1 MVSLQDRK
9 CGHIKNIPVEE
20 DPGRAQLKYGDLIQF
35 DPIESVV
42 QLRDA
47 DKSSAAHTLVNTY
60 VISEEMAERLTQLVI
75 PQMQFDQ
82 PVDNKGL
89 LVVGNYGTG
98 KSHLMSVV
106 SSLAADAS
114 LLEGL
119 NHAGV
124 RDTASQIAGR
134 FKVIRTEIGATTMSL
149 RDILVAELEE
159 HLEKLGVEYVFP
171 EAGTITSHKRAFEDM
186 MAKFGE
192 VFPEHGL
199 LLVVDELLDYLR
211 TRKDQEL
218 ILDLNFLREV
228 GEVCKDLRFRFMAG
242 VQEAIFDSPRFAFVA
257 DSIRRV
263 KDRFEQILIARNDVK
278 FVVAERLLKKTTEQQ
293 AKIRDYLMPF
303 AKYYGGLNERMD
315 EFVRLFPV
323 HPDYIDTFERVTVVE
338 KREVLKTLSMGMK
351 GILGKDVP
359 QDEPGLI
366 AFDSYWG
373 TLKQNASFRAI
384 PEIRAV
390 IDCSQVLESR
400 IENAITRK
408 QYKPMALRLIHAL
421 SVHRL
426 TTGDIYAPM
435 GASAEEL
442 RDRLCLFDP
451 LIAELGSDEPDKD
464 LQTHV
469 ETVLREIHKTVSGQ
483 FISFNADNRQ
493 FYLDLKKTDDFDAL
507 IDKRAESLG
516 QAQLDRFY
524 YEALKRVM
532 ECQDATYVTGYKIWQ
547 HELVWQEHKAARS
560 GYLFFGAPNERST
573 AVPQRDFYLYFIQ
586 PNDPPR
592 FKDDKVNDEI
602 FFRLKG
608 TDEEFQTAL
617 KSYAAAL
624 DLAATSSG
632 HAKATYES
640 KANGFLKKLV
650 QWLQKHMSD
659 AFEVTYQGRAKSMTE
674 WAKGKSIRDL
684 SGLSPHETI
693 NFRDLVNTIAGVCL
707 APNFENQ
714 APDYPFFSVLITG
727 NNRAQAAQDAL
738 RAIAGQ
744 NRTKQATAVLDALEL
759 LNGDNF
765 AGREI
770 GRPEGARRGAA
781 MDGGYQKIDPYKSKY
796 TKFILDTVKA
806 KGHGQVVNRSEIIQ
820 DDHGLEYMNPG
831 GSRLEPEWVS
841 VLVAALVYSGDIVL
855 AIPGKK
861 FDATGL
867 QQLAATGMDELVRFK
882 HLEQPKEWNLPALKA
897 LFELLGMTPGMAQLV
912 TQGKDEPVQ
921 NLQQAVG
928 KIVKR
933 IVMTQQT
940 LREGLSFWGQN
951 MVLGSGLGVQGSE
964 NSEPGTQN
972 SELENAKAFFESLQ
986 AYSSPGKLKN
996 FRYSA
1001 PEVLAHEKA
1010 VKALDELD
1018 ALREFIMD
1026 HSPTASWLATAEA
1039 SASRGSEFRV
1049 TGSESKPQG
1058 LDLWVDQVKAIR
1070 GDVLDSINSELKTQN
1085 PQLARLS
1092 SEVGEKLKKLKRDYI
1107 NQYISLHARARL
1119 GVNDDKRKA
1128 GLLNDQRL
1136 QTLLKLAGIDL
1147 MPRQQLTDYQNRLA
1161 GLKSCF
1167 ALTEQ
1172 NLETTPACPHCQ
1184 FRPAA
1189 EIGVLG
1195 SGFGVSGSQQ
1205 LDQMDEQLDK
1215 IIEQWTK
1222 TLLNNLDD
1230 PMTQANVNELLHED
1244 DKQIV
1249 KAFMDSKELPDP
1261 VDGNF
1266 VQTLKTILAG
1276 LQKVSVKKADLL
1288 KIVSDLGPSTP
1299 NEIKQAVSDYV
1310 DSLTKGKDQ
1319 NKVRIVLE

>member
-1 MVSLQDRK
+1 M
-9 CGHIKNIPVEE
+9 
-20 DPGRAQLKYGDLIQF
+20 KYGDLIQF

-47 DKSSAAHTLVNTY
+47 NKSSAAQQLVNTY
-60 VISEEMAERLTQLVI
+60 VISDEMAERLSQLVF
-75 PQMQFDQ
+75 PQMQFDK

-106 SSLAADAS
+106 SSLAEDAS
-114 LLEGL
+114 LVEGL
-119 NHAGV
+119 KHSDV
-124 RDTASQIAGR
+124 REAAAQIAGR

-159 HLEKLGVEYVFP
+159 NLEKLGVAYVFP
-171 EAGTITSHKRAFEDM
+171 ELSTITSHKRAFEDM
-186 MAKFGE
+186 MDKFGQ
-192 VFPEHGL
+192 VYPNHGL
-199 LLVVDELLDYLR
+199 LLAVDELLDYLR

-228 GEVCKDLRFRFMAG
+228 GEVCKDLNFRFMAG

-263 KDRFEQILIARNDVK
+263 KDRFEQVLIARNDVK
-278 FVVAERLLKKTTEQQ
+278 FVVAERLLKKSAEQQ

-303 AKYYGGLNERMD
+303 AKFYGGFNERMD

-338 KREVLKTLSMGMK
+338 KREVLKTLSVAMK
-351 GILGKDVP
+351 RILTEDVP
-359 QDEPGLI
+359 QNKPGLI
-366 AFDSYWG
+366 AFDSYWKS
-373 TLKQNASFRAI
+373 LKQNASFRAI

-390 IDCSQVLESR
+390 IECSQVLESR
-400 IENAITRK
+400 IENAISRK
-408 QYKPMALRLIHAL
+408 QYKPMALRLIDAL

-451 LIAELGSDEPDKD
+451 LVAELGGDEPDKD
-464 LQTHV
+464 LQTQV

-516 QAQLDRFY
+516 SAQLDRFY
-524 YEALKRVM
+524 YEALRRVM
-532 ECQDATYVTGYKIWQ
+532 ECQDATYATGYKIWQ
-547 HELVWQEHKAARS
+547 HELQWHAHKASRT

-586 PNDPPR
+586 PNDPPS
-592 FKDDKVNDEI
+592 FKDDKVNDEV

-617 KSYAAAL
+617 RSYAAAL

-640 KANGFLKKLV
+640 KANGFLKRLV

-659 AFEVTYQGRAKSMTE
+659 AFEVTYQGRTKSLTE

-684 SGLSPHETI
+684 SGLSSHETI
-693 NFRDLVNTIAGVCL
+693 NFRDLVNTIAGLCL

-738 RAIAGQ
+738 RAIAGPSGKQ
-744 NRTKQATAVLDALEL
+744 SRTRQATAVLDALEL
-759 LNGDNF
+759 L
-765 AGREI
+765 
-770 GRPEGARRGAA
+770 
-781 MDGGYQKIDPYKSKY
+781 DGEKIDPHKSKY
-796 TKFILDTVKA
+796 TKFILDAVKA
-806 KGHGQVVNRSEIIQ
+806 KGHGQVVNRNEIIQ

-831 GSRLEPEWVS
+831 GGRLEPEWVAVILAS
-841 VLVAALVYSGDIVL
+841 LVYSGDIVL

-867 QQLAATGMDELVRFK
+867 QQLAATGMDELTRFK

-897 LFELLGMTPGMAQLV
+897 LFELLGITPGMAQLV

-940 LREGLSFWGQN
+940 LREGLSFWGLDLLAGTNLVGQA
-951 MVLGSGLGVQGSE
+951 GGLDE
-964 NSEPGTQN
+964 
-972 SELENAKAFFESLQ
+972 AKTFFESLQ

-1026 HSPTASWLATAEA
+1026 HSPTASWLSTAEA
-1039 SASRGSEFRV
+1039 VLPTEH
-1049 TGSESKPQG
+1049 
-1058 LDLWVDQVKAIR
+1058 DWVDRMKTTRQDK
-1070 GDVLDSINSELKTQN
+1070 LDALKQADLTELTSQSKGIGTTLQ
-1085 PQLARLS
+1085 
-1092 SEVGEKLKKLKRDYI
+1092 KLKKEYTVAYI
-1107 NQYISLHARARL
+1107 GLHTKARL

-1128 GLLNDQRL
+1128 ALLNDSRL
-1136 QTLLKLAGIDL
+1136 QNLLKLAGIDL
-1147 MPRQQLTDYQNRLA
+1147 MPRQQLIDYQNRLA

-1172 NLETTPACPHCQ
+1172 NLDATPICPHCR
-1184 FRPAA
+1184 FRPSVETGAA
-1189 EIGVLG
+1189 A
-1195 SGFGVSGSQQ
+1195 GSQMI
-1205 LDQMDEQLDK
+1205 DQMDAQLDAMVAA
-1215 IIEQWTK
+1215 WTS
-1222 TLLNNLDD
+1222 TILSNLED
-1230 PMTQANVNELLHED
+1230 PITQANMDLLKID
-1244 DKQIV
+1244 DREPLE
-1249 KAFMDSKELPDP
+1249 AFIKSKELPVPLDS
-1261 VDGNF
+1261 NF
-1266 VQTLKTILAG
+1266 VHALKEVLSG
-1276 LQKVSVKKADLL
+1276 LVKVTVKAQELQQALQVTD
-1288 KIVSDLGPSTP
+1288 GPATP
-1299 NEIKQAVSDYV
+1299 AEMKKRFEEYIDQ
-1310 DSLTKGKDQ
+1310 LTRGKDPA
-1319 NKVRIVLE
+1319 KVRIVMEG

>member
-1 MVSLQDRK
+1 M
-9 CGHIKNIPVEE
+9 
-20 DPGRAQLKYGDLIQF
+20 KYAELIQF
-35 DPIESVV
+35 DPIESVI

-47 DKSSAAHTLVNTY
+47 DQSSTAQQLVSTY
-60 VISEEMAERLTQLVI
+60 VISDEMAERLTSLAI
-75 PQMQFDQ
+75 PQLQFDQ
-82 PVDNKGL
+82 PLDNKGL
-89 LVVGNYGTG
+89 MVIGNYGTG
-98 KSHLMSVV
+98 KSHLMSVI
-106 SSLAADAS
+106 SSVAADDS
-114 LLEGL
+114 LLDGL
-119 NHAGV
+119 KNASV
-124 RDTASQIAGR
+124 REAAAQIAGR
-134 FKVIRTEIGATTMSL
+134 FQVIRTEIGATTMSL

-159 HLEKLGVEYVFP
+159 HLDKLGVDYVFP
-171 EAGTITSHKRAFEDM
+171 DASTIVSHKGAFEDM
-186 MAKFGE
+186 MARFAE
-192 VFPEHGL
+192 VFPDQGL

-228 GEVCKDLRFRFMAG
+228 GEVCRNLRFRFIAG

-263 KDRFEQILIARNDVK
+263 KDRFEQIPIARNDVK
-278 FVVAERLLKKTTEQQ
+278 FVVAERLLRKTTEQQ
-293 AKIRDYLMPF
+293 ARIREYLSPF
-303 AKYYGGLNERMD
+303 AKFYGGMNEQMD

-338 KREVLKTLSMGMK
+338 KRQALNTLSAGMK
-351 GILGKDVP
+351 DILTRDVP
-359 QDEPGLI
+359 ADQPGLI
-366 AFDSYWG
+366 AFDRYWK
-373 TLKQNASFRAI
+373 TLTHNRAYRSI
-384 PEIRAV
+384 PDIRAV
-390 IDCSQVLESR
+390 MDCSEVLESR
-400 IENAITRK
+400 IENAIARK
-408 QYKPMALRLIHAL
+408 HYKPMALRLIHAL

-426 TTGDIYAPM
+426 THGDIYAPM
-435 GASAEEL
+435 GASATEL

-451 LIAELGSDEPDKD
+451 MVEELGSDEPDED
-464 LQTHV
+464 LKTQV

-483 FISFNADNRQ
+483 FISYNADNHQ
-493 FYLDLKKTDDFDAL
+493 YYLDLKKTDDFDAL

-516 QAQLDRFY
+516 QGQLDRFY

-547 HELVWQEHKAARS
+547 HELTWQERMATRA

-586 PNDPPR
+586 PFDPPR
-592 FKDDKVNDEI
+592 FKDDKICDEV

-608 TDEEFQTAL
+608 TDEDFQTAL

-632 HAKATYES
+632 HAKATYEA
-640 KANGFLKKLV
+640 KANGSLKQLV
-650 QWLQKHMSD
+650 QWLQKHMAE

-684 SGLSPHETI
+684 SGLSPDETI
-693 NFRDLVNTIAGVCL
+693 NFRDLVNTVAGVCL
-707 APNFENQ
+707 APSFENQ

-738 RAIAGQ
+738 RAIAGPAGKQ
-744 NRTKQATAVLDALEL
+744 QPTKQAASVLDALEL
-759 LNGDNF
+759 LDGD
-765 AGREI
+765 
-770 GRPEGARRGAA
+770 
-781 MDGGYQKIDPYKSKY
+781 KIDPYKSKY
-796 TKFILDTVKA
+796 SKFILDAVKA

-831 GSRLEPEWVS
+831 GGRLEPEWVVVILAS
-841 VLVAALVYSGDIVL
+841 LVYSGDIVL

-867 QQLAATGMDELVRFK
+867 QPLAATSIDELIRFK

-897 LFELLGMTPGMAQLV
+897 LFELLGPYGTTPGMAQLV

-928 KIVKR
+928 KVVKR
-933 IVMTQQT
+933 LVMTQQT
-940 LREGLSFWGQN
+940 LREGLSFWGLDLLAGTDLASQA
-951 MVLGSGLGVQGSE
+951 SGLDE
-964 NSEPGTQN
+964 
-972 SELENAKAFFESLQ
+972 AKGFFESLQ

-1026 HSPTASWLATAEA
+1026 HSPTASWLSTAEA
-1039 SASRGSEFRV
+1039 VLPAEH
-1049 TGSESKPQG
+1049 
-1058 LDLWVDQVKAIR
+1058 DWVNRMKTTRQA
-1070 GDVLDSINSELKTQN
+1070 VLDALKQADLTELASQSQSIGAK
-1085 PQLARLS
+1085 LS
-1092 SEVGEKLKKLKRDYI
+1092 TLKKDYSVA
-1107 NQYISLHARARL
+1107 YIGLHTKARL

-1128 GLLNDQRL
+1128 GLLNDQRQ

-1172 NLETTPACPHCQ
+1172 NLDASPICPHCG
-1184 FRPAA
+1184 FRPSVETFASA
-1189 EIGVLG
+1189 GAQMI
-1195 SGFGVSGSQQ
+1195 
-1205 LDQMDEQLDK
+1205 DQMDTQLDAMVAAWTST
-1215 IIEQWTK
+1215 IIS
-1222 TLLNNLDD
+1222 NLDD
-1230 PMTQANVNELLHED
+1230 PITQANMNLLKID
-1244 DKQIV
+1244 DREPLE
-1249 KAFMDSKELPDP
+1249 AFINSKELPVPLDS
-1261 VDGNF
+1261 NF
-1266 VQTLKTILAG
+1266 VHALKEVLSG
-1276 LQKVSVKKADLL
+1276 LVKVTVKAQALQQALQVTD
-1288 KIVSDLGPSTP
+1288 GPATP
-1299 NEIKQAVSDYV
+1299 MEMKKRFEEYIDQ
-1310 DSLTKGKDQ
+1310 LTKGKDPA
-1319 NKVRIVLE
+1319 KVRMVLE

>member
-1 MVSLQDRK
+1 M
-9 CGHIKNIPVEE
+9 
-20 DPGRAQLKYGDLIQF
+20 KYGELIQF

-47 DKSSAAHTLVNTY
+47 DKTSAAHQLVNTY
-60 VISEEMAERLTQLVI
+60 VISDEMAERMVRLVI
-75 PQMQFDQ
+75 PQLQFEQ
-82 PVDNKGL
+82 PVDNKGI

-106 SSLAADAS
+106 SSIAADAS
-114 LLEGL
+114 LLDSL
-119 NHAGV
+119 NHESVKAEA
-124 RDTASQIAGR
+124 DKIAGK

-159 HLEKLGVEYVFP
+159 HLENMGVSYVFP
-171 EAGTITSHKRAFEDM
+171 GSGTITSHKRAFEDM

-192 VFPEHGL
+192 VFPEQGL

-228 GEVCKDLRFRFMAG
+228 GEVCKDLRFRFIAG

-263 KDRFEQILIARNDVK
+263 KDRFEQILIARSDVK
-278 FVVAERLLKKTTEQQ
+278 FVVAERLLKKTVEQQ
-293 AKIRDYLMPF
+293 AKIREYLMPF
-303 AKYYGGLNERMD
+303 AKYYGGLNERLD

-351 GILGKDVP
+351 GVLNKDVP
-359 QDEPGLI
+359 ENEPGLI
-366 AFDSYWG
+366 AFDSYWS

-400 IENAITRK
+400 IENAISRK

-426 TTGDIYAPM
+426 TTGDIYAPL

-516 QAQLDRFY
+516 DTQLDRFY

-532 ECQDATYVTGYKIWQ
+532 ECQDSTYVTGYKIWQ
-547 HELVWQEHKAARS
+547 HELVWQDHKAARS

-573 AVPQRDFYLYFIQ
+573 AVPTRDFYIYFIQ

-592 FKDDKVNDEI
+592 FKDDKVSDEV
-602 FFRLKG
+602 FFRLKPLSDTG
-608 TDEEFQTAL
+608 EEFQTSL
-617 KSYAAAL
+617 KNYAAAL

-632 HAKATYES
+632 HAKATYEA

-650 QWLQKHMSD
+650 QWLQKHMTD
-659 AFEVTYQGRAKSMTE
+659 AFEVTYQGRSKPMNE

-714 APDYPFFSVLITG
+714 APEYPFFSVLITG
-727 NNRAQAAQDAL
+727 SNRAQAAQDAL
-738 RAIAGQ
+738 RAIGGQ

-759 LNGDNF
+759 L
-765 AGREI
+765 
-770 GRPEGARRGAA
+770 
-781 MDGGYQKIDPYKSKY
+781 DGEKIEPYKSKY
-796 TKFILDTVKA
+796 TRFILDVVKA
-806 KGHGQVVNRSEIIQ
+806 KGHGQVVNRNEIIQ

-831 GSRLEPEWVS
+831 GSRLEPEWIT
-841 VLVAALVYSGDIVL
+841 VLISALVYSGDIVL
-855 AIPGKK
+855 SIPGKK

-867 QQLAATGMDELVRFK
+867 QQLAATGMDELIRFK
-882 HLEQPKEWNLPALKA
+882 HLEQPKEWNIPALKA
-897 LFELLGMTPGMAQLV
+897 MFELLGMTPGMAQLV
-912 TQGKDEPVQ
+912 TQGNDEPIQ
-921 NLQQAVG
+921 NLQQSVG

-940 LREGLSFWGQN
+940 LREGLSFWGLN
-951 MVLGSGLGVQGSE
+951 LLGGTDLANQASGLDG
-964 NSEPGTQN
+964 
-972 SELENAKAFFESLQ
+972 AKTFFESLQ
-986 AYSSPGKLKN
+986 AYTSPGKLKN
-996 FRYSA
+996 FRYSMD
-1001 PEVLAHEKA
+1001 EVKAHEKA
-1010 VKALDELD
+1010 VKTLDDLD
-1018 ALREFIMD
+1018 ALREFVMD
-1026 HSPTASWLATAEA
+1026 HSPTASWLSTAE
-1039 SASRGSEFRV
+1039 GVLPPEH
-1049 TGSESKPQG
+1049 
-1058 LDLWVDQVKAIR
+1058 DWVDRMKTTRQ
-1070 GDVLDSINSELKTQN
+1070 DVLKMLKQTDLTELANQSQN
-1085 PQLARLS
+1085 
-1092 SEVGEKLKKLKRDYI
+1092 VGAKLQQLKKDYI
-1107 NQYISLHARARL
+1107 VVYIGLHTKARL
-1119 GVNDDKRKA
+1119 GINDDKRKA
-1128 GLLNDQRL
+1128 ALMGDHRL

-1172 NLETTPACPHCQ
+1172 NLEATPACSHCG
-1184 FRPAA
+1184 FRPSVETGTAP
-1189 EIGVLG
+1189 
-1195 SGFGVSGSQQ
+1195 GSQMIE
-1205 LDQMDEQLDK
+1205 QMDNDLDTMVSN
-1215 IIEQWTK
+1215 WTS
-1222 TLLNNLDD
+1222 TLLGNLED
-1230 PMTQANVNELLHED
+1230 PITQANMDLLKVD
-1244 DKQIV
+1244 DREPLE
-1249 KAFMDSKELPDP
+1249 AFIKSKELPVPLDT
-1261 VDGNF
+1261 NF
-1266 VQTLKTILAG
+1266 VHALKEVLSG
-1276 LQKVSVKKADLL
+1276 LVKVSVKSKELQKALQ
-1288 KIVSDLGPSTP
+1288 IESGPSTP
-1299 NEIKQAVSDYV
+1299 AEIKKRFGDYI
-1310 DSLTKGKDQ
+1310 DQLTKGKDPA
-1319 NKVRIVLE
+1319 KVRIVME

>member
-1 MVSLQDRK
+1 M
-9 CGHIKNIPVEE
+9 
-20 DPGRAQLKYGDLIQF
+20 KYGDLIQF

-47 DKSSAAHTLVNTY
+47 DKTGSAQQLVRTY
-60 VISEEMAERLTQLVI
+60 VISQEMAERLTQLVI

-82 PVDNKGL
+82 PADNRGI

-106 SSLAADAS
+106 SSLAADDS
-114 LLEGL
+114 LLEEL
-119 NHAGV
+119 SHSAV
-124 RDTASQIAGR
+124 REAARQIAGR
-134 FKVIRTEIGATTMSL
+134 FKVVRTEIGATTMSL

-159 HLEKLGVEYVFP
+159 NLDKLGVKYVFP
-171 EAGTITSHKRAFEDM
+171 DAGTITGHKKALEDM
-186 MAKFGE
+186 EEAFLQKY
-192 VFPEHGL
+192 PNHGL
-199 LLVVDELLDYLR
+199 MLVVDELLDYLR

-218 ILDLNFLREV
+218 ILDLNFLREL
-228 GEVCKDLRFRFMAG
+228 GEYCKSSRFRFIAG

-278 FVVAERLLKKTTEQQ
+278 FVVAERLLKKTAEQQ
-293 AKIRDYLMPF
+293 AKIREYLTPF
-303 AKYYGGLNERMD
+303 TRFYGNMNERMD

-323 HPDYIDTFERVTVVE
+323 HPDYIDTFERVTVAE

-351 GILGKDVP
+351 GILNKDVP
-359 QDEPGLI
+359 HDTPGLV

-435 GASAEEL
+435 GASAQEL

-483 FISFNADNRQ
+483 FISFNTDNRQ

-507 IDKRAESLG
+507 IERKAETLSDS
-516 QAQLDRFY
+516 QLDRFY

-547 HELVWQEHKAARS
+547 HELVWQERKAART

-592 FKDDKVNDEI
+592 FKDEKQSDEV
-602 FFRLKG
+602 FFRIKEI
-608 TDEEFQTAL
+608 DEPFRTAL

-624 DLAATSSG
+624 DLASTASG
-632 HAKATYES
+632 HAKATYEA
-640 KANGFLKKLV
+640 KANSFLRLLV
-650 QWLQKHMSD
+650 QWLQKNMTS
-659 AFEVTYQGRAKSMTE
+659 AFEVTYQGRTKSMAA
-674 WAKGKSIRDL
+674 WAKEKGGNIRTL
-684 SGLSPHETI
+684 SGIAPHETI

-744 NRTKQATAVLDALEL
+744 NRTKQATAVMDALEL
-759 LNGDNF
+759 L
-765 AGREI
+765 
-770 GRPEGARRGAA
+770 
-781 MDGGYQKIDPYKSKY
+781 DGEKIDPYKSKY
-796 TKFILDTVKA
+796 TKFILDAVKA

-831 GSRLEPEWVS
+831 GSRLEPEWVT

-921 NLQQAVG
+921 NLQQALG

-933 IVMTQQT
+933 IVMTRQT
-940 LREGLSFWGQN
+940 LREGLSFWGLDLLAGTDMADQA
-951 MVLGSGLGVQGSE
+951 SGLDE
-964 NSEPGTQN
+964 
-972 SELENAKAFFESLQ
+972 AKGFFESLQ

-1026 HSPTASWLATAEA
+1026 HSPTASWLSTAEA
-1039 SASRGSEFRV
+1039 VLPAEH
-1049 TGSESKPQG
+1049 
-1058 LDLWVDQVKAIR
+1058 DWVDRMKTTRQ
-1070 GDVLDSINSELKTQN
+1070 DVLDALKQADLTELASQSQSIGAKLQ
-1085 PQLARLS
+1085 
-1092 SEVGEKLKKLKRDYI
+1092 KLKKDYTVA
-1107 NQYISLHARARL
+1107 YIGLHTKARL

-1172 NLETTPACPHCQ
+1172 NLNTSPICPHCG
-1184 FRPAA
+1184 FRPSVETDTAA
-1189 EIGVLG
+1189 
-1195 SGFGVSGSQQ
+1195 GSQMI
-1205 LDQMDEQLDK
+1205 DQMDAQLDAMVTA
-1215 IIEQWTK
+1215 WTS
-1222 TLLNNLDD
+1222 TLLSNLED
-1230 PMTQANVNELLHED
+1230 PITQANLDLLKID
-1244 DKQIV
+1244 DREPLE
-1249 KAFMDSKELPDP
+1249 AFIKSKELPIP
-1261 VDGNF
+1261 LSSNF
-1266 VQTLKTILAG
+1266 VHALKEVLSGLVKVTVRVKDLQNALQVEAG
-1276 LQKVSVKKADLL
+1276 PATPSEMKKRFEEYID
-1288 KIVSDLGPSTP
+1288 
-1299 NEIKQAVSDYV
+1299 Q
-1310 DSLTKGKDQ
+1310 LTKGKDPA
-1319 NKVRIVLE
+1319 KVRIVME

>member
-1 MVSLQDRK
+1 M
-9 CGHIKNIPVEE
+9 
-20 DPGRAQLKYGDLIQF
+20 KYGDLIQF

-119 NHAGV
+119 KNDGV
-124 RDTASQIAGR
+124 RDAASQIAGR

-159 HLEKLGVEYVFP
+159 HLEKLDVEYVFP

-263 KDRFEQILIARNDVK
+263 KDRFEQILIARSDVK

-303 AKYYGGLNERMD
+303 AKYYSGLNERMD

-366 AFDSYWG
+366 AFDSYWDVLSTNAAYR
-373 TLKQNASFRAI
+373 TLPDIKQ
-384 PEIRAV
+384 V
-390 IDCSQVLESR
+390 IDCSNTLQNLVIS
-400 IENAITRK
+400 NYPKAK
-408 QYKPMALRLIHAL
+408 NKKFALRIVRGL

-426 TTGDIYAPM
+426 TVGSLSSPNGLT
-435 GASAEEL
+435 AEAL
-442 RDRLCLFDP
+442 RDQLCLFDP
-451 LIAELGSDEPDKD
+451 LIAELGGDDSAED
-464 LQTHV
+464 LRGEV
-469 ETVLREIHKTVSGQ
+469 ETAIRLISQAVSGQ
-483 FISFNADNRQ
+483 FISATEIDDRGRLSGQ
-493 FYLDLKKTDDFDAL
+493 FYLDVSKD
-507 IDKRAESLG
+507 IDYDEKVRTRAESLG

-547 HELVWQEHKAARS
+547 HELVWQEHKAART

-592 FKDDKVNDEI
+592 FKDDKVNDEV

-714 APDYPFFSVLITG
+714 APDYPFFSVLITAA
-727 NNRAQAAQDAL
+727 NRAQAAQDAL
-738 RAIAGQ
+738 RGMANLA
-744 NRTKQATAVLDALEL
+744 NSSLASRPSPLTKQATAVLDALEL
-759 LNGDNF
+759 L
-765 AGREI
+765 
-770 GRPEGARRGAA
+770 
-781 MDGGYQKIDPYKSKY
+781 DGEKIDPYKSKY

-912 TQGKDEPVQ
+912 AQGKDEPVQ

-940 LREGLSFWGQN
+940 LREGLSFWGLDL
-951 MVLGSGLGVQGSE
+951 VRSAGCEVRGEDGALR
-964 NSEPGTQN
+964 TTHHA
-972 SELENAKAFFESLQ
+972 LEDAKAFFESLQ
-986 AYSSPGKLKN
+986 AYSTPGKLKN

-1010 VKALDELD
+1010 VKALDDLD
-1018 ALREFIMD
+1018 ALRKFVMV
-1026 HSPTASWLATAEA
+1026 HSPTAAWLATAEA
-1039 SASRGSEFRV
+1039 SASRGEGSGARGEF
-1049 TGSESKPQG
+1049 GAQG
-1058 LDLWVDQVKAIR
+1058 LDVWVEQVKKTR
-1070 GDVLDSINSELKTQN
+1070 KEVLDALTSVLSTQSSD
-1085 PQLARLS
+1085 LARVS
-1092 SEVGEKLKKLKRDYI
+1092 SEVGEELKKLKRDYI

-1172 NLETTPACPHCQ
+1172 NLDASPICPHCQ
-1184 FRPAA
+1184 FRTATEMSAEYGVRSAETSHHAPRTTHLSNAA
-1189 EIGVLG
+1189 AILNA
-1195 SGFGVSGSQQ
+1195 
-1205 LDQMDEQLDK
+1205 LDDELDRML
-1215 IIEQWTK
+1215 ENWTK
-1222 TLLNNLDD
+1222 ALLSNLED
-1230 PMTQANVNELLHED
+1230 PITQANMDLLKID
-1244 DKQIV
+1244 DREPLE
-1249 KAFMDSKELPDP
+1249 AFIKSKELPVPLDS
-1261 VDGNF
+1261 NF
-1266 VQTLKTILAG
+1266 VHALKEVLSG
-1276 LQKVSVKKADLL
+1276 LVKVTVKAQELQQALQVTD
-1288 KIVSDLGPSTP
+1288 GPATP
-1299 NEIKQAVSDYV
+1299 AEMKKRFEEYIDQ
-1310 DSLTKGKDQ
+1310 LTKGKDPA
-1319 NKVRIVLE
+1319 KVRIVMEG

>member
-1 MVSLQDRK
+1 M
-9 CGHIKNIPVEE
+9 
-20 DPGRAQLKYGDLIQF
+20 KYGDLIQF

-47 DKSSAAHTLVNTY
+47 DNSNAAQHLVNTY
-60 VISEEMAERLTQLVI
+60 VISDEMAERLTQLVI
-75 PQMQFDQ
+75 PQMQFDH

-119 NHAGV
+119 KNDGV
-124 RDTASQIAGR
+124 RDAASQIAGR

-263 KDRFEQILIARNDVK
+263 KDRFEQILIARSDVK

-592 FKDDKVNDEI
+592 FKDDKVNDEV

-738 RAIAGQ
+738 RAIALPAPQSGAARQAGGQ

-759 LNGDNF
+759 L
-765 AGREI
+765 
-770 GRPEGARRGAA
+770 
-781 MDGGYQKIDPYKSKY
+781 DGEKIDPYKSKY

-831 GSRLEPEWVS
+831 GGRLEPEWVAVILAS
-841 VLVAALVYSGDIVL
+841 LVYSGDIVL

-933 IVMTQQT
+933 IVMTQQI
-940 LREGLSFWGQN
+940 LREGLSFWGRN
-951 MVLGSGLGVQGSE
+951 FLTTNAHELTLMENPISCSLVSISGS
-964 NSEPGTQN
+964 
-972 SELENAKAFFESLQ
+972 LEEAKAFFESLQ

-1026 HSPTASWLATAEA
+1026 HSPTAAWLATAEA
-1039 SASRGSEFRV
+1039 SASRGEGSGARGEF
-1049 TGSESKPQG
+1049 GAQG
-1058 LDLWVDQVKAIR
+1058 LDVWVEQVKKTR
-1070 GDVLDSINSELKTQN
+1070 KEVLDALTSVLSTQSSD
-1085 PQLARLS
+1085 LARVS

-1172 NLETTPACPHCQ
+1172 NLDASPICPHCS
-1184 FRPAA
+1184 FKPSVEA
-1189 EIGVLG
+1189 
-1195 SGFGVSGSQQ
+1195 VSGSRVTGLGSSDSQ
-1205 LDQMDEQLDK
+1205 LGTRDSGLSNAAAVLNALDDELDRML
-1215 IIEQWTK
+1215 ENWTK
-1222 TLLNNLDD
+1222 ALLSNLED
-1230 PMTQANVNELLHED
+1230 PITQANMDLLKID
-1244 DKQIV
+1244 DREPLE
-1249 KAFMDSKELPDP
+1249 AFIKSKELPVPLDS
-1261 VDGNF
+1261 NF
-1266 VQTLKTILAG
+1266 VHALKEVLSG
-1276 LQKVSVKKADLL
+1276 LVKVTVNAQELQQALQVTDGPATPAEMKKRFEEYID
-1288 KIVSDLGPSTP
+1288 
-1299 NEIKQAVSDYV
+1299 Q
-1310 DSLTKGKDQ
+1310 LTKGKDPA
-1319 NKVRIVLE
+1319 KVRIVME